1 MSMTEMFFGLGYML
15 GNAGK
20 ADLRGREDLTYKHL
34 LDESE
39 LTI

>member
-20 ADLRGREDLTYKHL
+20 TDLRGREDHTYEHL